1 MTDENNSPEQAAA
14 SDDTAAAEPSAAVEP
29 APAATAEATRPLQRT
44 THGQTL
50 FDRFISPVLLPLGA
64 VALII
69 FVVLNLSRVLLAG
82 TGGGAHGGEGGEGAA
97 EAPGHPILPLVVAA
111 TLTVLILVFASS
123 FAAAKKMRTHTIAVF
138 SVVVLGA
145 IVFAGWLSVGDAQEK
160 VAEESTVPCEEA
172 TAELQVI
179 GSNSL
184 KFDKKAYSVPAG
196 CLKMAFG
203 GDGGHTLVFQE
214 PPPAPFPKF
223 AGPGEEAQY
232 EIAAGEYVL
241 YCDVS
246 GHRQGGMEA
255 TLTVTGDGEAAP
267 AAEA

>member
-1 MTDENNSPEQAAA
+1 MTDENNSPDPEATDDDAGAAA
-14 SDDTAAAEPSAAVEP
+14 SEASAEVEATSDAAPEP
-29 APAATAEATRPLQRT
+29 ARRLQRT

-50 FDRFISPVLLPLGA
+50 FDRFISPVLLPVGA

-69 FVVLNLSRVLLAG
+69 FVVLNLSRILLAG
-82 TGGGAHGGEGGEGAA
+82 TGGGGHAEVEGAT
-97 EAPGHPILPLVVAA
+97 EHPGHPILPLVVAA

-138 SVVVLGA
+138 SVVAMGA

-160 VAEESTVPCEEA
+160 VAEESAVPCEEA
-172 TAELQVI
+172 TAELQVL

-184 KFDKKAYSVPAG
+184 KFDKKAYSVSAG
-196 CLKMAFG
+196 CLKLAFG
-203 GDGGHTLVFQE
+203 GDGGHTLVFQQ
-214 PPPAPFPKF
+214 PPPSPFPKF
-223 AGPGEEAQY
+223 NGPGEELQY
-232 EIAAGEYVL
+232 EIPAGEYVI

-255 TLTVTGDGEAAP
+255 TLTVTGEGEAAP